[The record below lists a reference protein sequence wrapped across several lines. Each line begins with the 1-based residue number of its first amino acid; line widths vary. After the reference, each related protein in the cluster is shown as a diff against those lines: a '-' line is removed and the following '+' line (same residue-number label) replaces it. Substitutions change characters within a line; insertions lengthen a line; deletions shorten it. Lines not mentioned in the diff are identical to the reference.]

1 MSEAGEQQELLLVD
15 DDPSSLKLLQRVLQA
30 SGHSCTT
37 AGSAEEARALLAE
50 REFALILSDVEM
62 PGDSGID
69 LLEQVSNTYPDTAT
83 LMVTGVD
90 DAAFATR
97 ALDMGAYGYVIKPYE
112 ANEILINVTNAL
124 RRRSLEIEN
133 RRHREHLED
142 LVKERTTELWNAIN
156 ELEQT
161 QKDLR
166 LSREETIN
174 RLAIAAEFRD
184 DETQRHTERMSRYCE
199 LIALLAGFDQRDAD
213 LLRTASVMHD
223 VGKIGVPDGILL
235 KPGALDEAEAEIMRT
250 HCEIGHKILS
260 GSGWELL
267 NTAAVVALTHHEW
280 VDGTGYPY
288 NLSGED
294 IPIEGRIAAIAD
306 VFDALVSNRVYRKAF
321 PLGEALEMMKAGRGT
336 HFDAKLFDLFIG
348 AIDQVLTIKA
358 EIEDGPME
366 SRIPRVTTGS

>member
-1 MSEAGEQQELLLVD
+1 MTEPTDHLLLVD
-15 DDPSSLKLLQRVLQA
+15 DEPSSLKLLQRVLESA
-30 SGHSCTT
+30 GYICTT
-37 AGSAEEARALLAE
+37 AGSAKEARALLEGSA
-50 REFALILSDVEM
+50 FSLILSDVEM
-62 PGDSGID
+62 PGESGID
-69 LLEQVSNTYPDTAT
+69 LLEQVSKSYPDTAT

-90 DAAFATR
+90 DTDLAKR
-97 ALDMGAYGYVIKPYE
+97 ALTMGAYGYVIKPYE

-124 RRRSLEIEN
+124 RRRHLELEN
-133 RRHREHLED
+133 RRHNEHLED

-156 ELEQT
+156 ELEQAHL
-161 QKDLR
+161 DLR

-199 LIALLAGFDQRDAD
+199 LIALLAGFDERSAE

-223 VGKIGVPDGILL
+223 VGKIGVPDRILL
-235 KPGALDEAEAEIMRT
+235 KPGALDEDEAGIMRT

-267 NTAAVVALTHHEW
+267 DTAAVVALTHHEW

-288 NLSGED
+288 ALSADD

-321 PLGEALEMMKAGRGT
+321 PLGEAVDMMKAGRGS
-336 HFDAKLFDLFIG
+336 HFDAHLFDLFIG
-348 AIDQVLTIKA
+348 AMDQVLTIKA
-358 EIEDGPME
+358 EIEDGAPAH
-366 SRIPRVTTGS
+366 SVTRITTGN